1 MREAES
7 HRLIAGDPA
16 LDFTNTLNGHD
27 RPKGHE
33 YLRDFRDLAL
43 WCRHA
48 GLLSPSE
55 TRRVLREAAAHPS
68 QAQALYRR
76 SLALREALF
85 RLFRGLAVGSTPE
98 PGDMEPLN
106 AAWREGQL
114 HARVTR
120 SLTGFS
126 VSWDDSAVLE
136 RIPRAISSAA
146 VQTLVSGRTR
156 RIKAC
161 AGEGCDWLFIDSSRN
176 HLRRWCSMEE
186 CGNRAK
192 MKRRQQRKRLATAID
207 GRRSRGERKAGS

>member
-7 HRLIAGDPA
+7 HRLIAGDLA
-16 LDFTNTLNGHD
+16 LDFTNTLNGHS
-27 RPKGHE
+27 RPRGHE
-33 YLRDFRDLAL
+33 YLHDFRDLAL

-55 TRRVLREAAAHPS
+55 TRRVLREAAAHP
-68 QAQALYRR
+68 AQAEDLYRR

-85 RLFRGLAVGSTPE
+85 RLFRALAIGSP
-98 PGDMEPLN
+98 PDPRDMDPVN
-106 AAWREGQL
+106 AAWQEGQR
-114 HARVTR
+114 HARVTQSR
-120 SLTGFS
+120 TGFS
-126 VSWDDSAVLE
+126 VAWDDAVLLE

-146 VQTLVSGRTR
+146 VETLVSDRTR
-156 RIKAC
+156 RIKSC

-192 MKRRQQRKRLATAID
+192 MKRRQQRKRLAID
-207 GRRSRGERKAGS
+207 GRRSRRERKAVS